1 MDTRR
6 PIRDTA
12 EPKVLSVA
20 FNNDCTRFACGLDDG
35 LRGVSLA
42 RHKPDYQTT
51 TNHDK

>member
-35 LRGVSLA
+35 LRGVHPA
-42 RHKPDYQTT
+42 RDQPDHQTI
-51 TNHDK
+51 TNHAQ

>member
-6 PIRDTA
+6 PIKDTA

-35 LRGVSLA
+35 LRSAYTGRDVS
-42 RHKPDYQTT
+42 YQAIAD
-51 TNHDK
+51 HIL